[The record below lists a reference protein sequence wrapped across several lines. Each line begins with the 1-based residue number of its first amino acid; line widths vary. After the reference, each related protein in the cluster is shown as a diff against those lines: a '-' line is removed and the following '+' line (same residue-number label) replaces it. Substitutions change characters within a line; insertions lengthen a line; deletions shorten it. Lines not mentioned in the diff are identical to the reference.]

1 MTTRY
6 DNKPVVGYSEGLI
19 ISDSK
24 PEKEVTRY
32 SDNRPDNVNHWF
44 TIGATRYNVHN
55 YRSDLRGYPVRWFE
69 TVLVGF
75 Y

>member
-6 DNKPVVGYSEGLI
+6 DSKAVTGYSEGLI

-32 SDNRPDNVNHWF
+32 PDNRPDNVNHWF
-44 TIGATRYNVHN
+44 TIGALRYNVHPH
-55 YRSDLRGYPVRWFE
+55 RADFGGYPVRWFE